1 MGGFSEGAILGLGQD
16 ITKGTQVVSQGKKKW
31 GVLKSLK
38 ISDLNNISEE
48 FIPF

>member
-16 ITKGTQVVSQGKKKW
+16 ITKGTQVVLQGKEKW
-31 GVLKSLK
+31 GALKTVK
-38 ISDLNNISEE
+38 INDLNSISEE